1 MGAVRCLNDIGIVS
15 ITLRWNDG
23 DIVEGSWS
31 DGEREVRTWTT
42 DEEEEE
48 GEEGGGEEVEGEEE
62 EEGSVALSYFMALRA
77 KPAKVR

>member
-1 MGAVRCLNDIGIVS
+1 MGAARCLNDIGIVS

-23 DIVEGSWS
+23 DRAEGSWS
-31 DGEREVRTWTT
+31 DGEREERTWTT
-42 DEEEEE
+42 DEE
-48 GEEGGGEEVEGEEE
+48 EEE